1 MPDGKNN
8 FMLDPDTVADDMNRF
23 YSIYADL
30 NENIQNAKEFAG
42 KVMGTASGVPA
53 KAQCPALI
61 SACAKT
67 IAKLSVRNYLF
78 WGADIKSTAFTLIEM
93 AETADH
99 QIAQEILAE
108 LEQLNMA
115 ALKASALAELVRYR
129 TNGHNLDT
137 YLKQIERIWKLDYS
151 LKEVSEEDIRTE
163 LLGTSHFY
171 GYNRN
176 QPKSSDPVNLCTGN
190 FIYDRMDLY
199 VHGKIDLELKRFYNA
214 MDLSVGLFGRGWKCN
229 LEERISEGQN
239 YITLERFDGAKE
251 HFLCIGKEK
260 YQSIFDEKKLIQKLE
275 KGYILYDKQLARCFD
290 RQGKL
295 FRIVNK
301 IGGCIKFDYI
311 ENKLVKI
318 YLDSGEYISFEYD
331 SDRKICK
338 VSDHSGREVNYFYN
352 QYGYLVSFIGT
363 TKTQYQYEYDSQNRV
378 CGIIRPDE
386 KYHVKNEYDS
396 NNRVVCQYFPDG
408 GVERFEY
415 NGNQVMYIQ
424 TDGSKTIYTHDKQYR
439 IVSIEDE
446 AGIRRFS
453 YTSKGQLRS
462 ETDRNGNTIRYSYDK
477 AGNLISFMDP
487 YLVKVKYQY
496 DTFGRMIKE
505 IFPDGAYHFWNYDEQ
520 GNLIGYGNT
529 AETIWHIKHNPQ
541 KNIEELQFGNG
552 NTYQLIKDNRNNIVE
567 VKTADGVLSYN
578 YDSLNRMIS
587 FADAN
592 GNVTCYTY
600 DEKDRITSIT
610 NAMHM
615 TRRIFYHTSGK
626 PLCIIDYD
634 GTKESYQYDENQ
646 RMKAYIDKNG
656 FKTEYEYDY
665 KGNCIGIKHPDLTK
679 EIFTYDF
686 RGNIIKRIDENGNR
700 IDYSYDANG
709 NCVSIVSDEFDCC
722 LKYDKRNRLS
732 ELAQSDVKVCWQYD
746 RAGHVEQVI
755 DGCKKYFYSYDS
767 AGRISIIKDDE
778 GNEEKYF
785 YYFMDLVSDIYRNGE
800 LEIHNSYSPEG
811 LLIRR
816 DYKNGYSEY
825 FSYDASHNLTVM
837 SNDRGYRI
845 QYEYDCLNR
854 PIRCANSIGIRES
867 VVYDPC
873 GRILEIKRNEET
885 IYRYLYDAKG
895 LLTDVIDTCGGHVSY
910 CYDSRGRL
918 QFLLQRA
925 QGDSWNEQM
934 SIVEWQEAVV
944 LNRQSHSLHLTE
956 FIRDKCGVLKRTRD
970 ALGILHPYDEIQEQT
985 DVRAYSCPFAQWKQI
1000 ENTPAWHADLPGNIS
1015 ARLKIKSDHEYI
1027 LCYQKDAEL
1036 LDYYRYKIGAE
1047 GEVDLVETIRK
1058 DIPDANGVYEYQYD
1072 QLGRLTNVC
1081 KNSQEIERYE
1091 YDVFGNRI
1099 YSIQNGIE
1107 RHYHYDVTNSL
1118 MDITDSSKLRD
1129 RRMSTEEYQMS
1140 PMAYFRNGEDER
1152 SQRLILKDPFGNAIR
1167 YLNGAGETIEAIA
1180 YDSFGKQMESYQS
1193 GISDRMPIGFCG
1205 YERSEQNDIYYSPSR
1220 IYNSSIGRF
1229 ESRDSERYIHPGLPD
1244 SANLYIYAR
1253 NNPIRYQ
1260 DPDGHDPE
1268 ENEFAILR
1276 KMGLTEYLKRSY
1288 KMIWDELS
1296 YSNEHFAT
1304 FGTFDMLT
1312 YAFSGLEYGILKANG
1327 ADINYLEVLSR
1338 NQTAK
1343 AYGFIDG
1350 VADFSIGALEASIKK
1365 AGANYKNLYNYIKSN
1380 IDGSCQD
1387 NIDTRFRTIKLMSQQ
1402 ALTGLPVYDFYEIAK
1417 YIHSKEFRNKVVL
1430 EALGTEIEIIS
1441 VGGIGNYVKQKYLQ
1455 YLDSPE
1461 VTDVYYGFGYT
1472 AGVLVDI
1479 IIGEYLES
1487 ELVGA
1492 VFKDTFN
1499 TAQAAPKAEKAV
1511 AESGEEVLEQAE
1523 KAAGKAVEESGEEIL
1538 EQTGKA
1544 IEGGSATFKYKEVK
1558 TFTAEE
1564 TNQWFIDN
1572 VKPDYKPP
1580 YKPGTIVKE
1589 IELTEN
1595 ATFVRVYDNMPD
1607 GSGMYG
1613 SWVMKAEDIEGL
1625 TPLEIQNKF
1634 ALPNTPKYVCDVE
1647 LEAGTH
1653 IRVGEVNPLDGW
1665 GSGGGT
1671 QYDLIGQRIGDF
1683 KNERL
1688 LEGN

>member
-1 MPDGKNN
+1 
-8 FMLDPDTVADDMNRF
+8 
-23 YSIYADL
+23 
-30 NENIQNAKEFAG
+30 
-42 KVMGTASGVPA
+42 
-53 KAQCPALI
+53 
-61 SACAKT
+61 
-67 IAKLSVRNYLF
+67 
-78 WGADIKSTAFTLIEM
+78 
-93 AETADH
+93 
-99 QIAQEILAE
+99 
-108 LEQLNMA
+108 
-115 ALKASALAELVRYR
+115 
-129 TNGHNLDT
+129 
-137 YLKQIERIWKLDYS
+137 
-151 LKEVSEEDIRTE
+151 
-163 LLGTSHFY
+163 
-171 GYNRN
+171 
-176 QPKSSDPVNLCTGN
+176 
-190 FIYDRMDLY
+190 
-199 VHGKIDLELKRFYNA
+199 
-214 MDLSVGLFGRGWKCN
+214 
-229 LEERISEGQN
+229 
-239 YITLERFDGAKE
+239 
-251 HFLCIGKEK
+251 
-260 YQSIFDEKKLIQKLE
+260 
-275 KGYILYDKQLARCFD
+275 
-290 RQGKL
+290 
-295 FRIVNK
+295 
-301 IGGCIKFDYI
+301 
-311 ENKLVKI
+311 
-318 YLDSGEYISFEYD
+318 
-331 SDRKICK
+331 
-338 VSDHSGREVNYFYN
+338 
-352 QYGYLVSFIGT
+352 
-363 TKTQYQYEYDSQNRV
+363 
-378 CGIIRPDE
+378 
-386 KYHVKNEYDS
+386 
-396 NNRVVCQYFPDG
+396 
-408 GVERFEY
+408 
-415 NGNQVMYIQ
+415 
-424 TDGSKTIYTHDKQYR
+424 
-439 IVSIEDE
+439 
-446 AGIRRFS
+446 
-453 YTSKGQLRS
+453 
-462 ETDRNGNTIRYSYDK
+462 
-477 AGNLISFMDP
+477 
-487 YLVKVKYQY
+487 
-496 DTFGRMIKE
+496 
-505 IFPDGAYHFWNYDEQ
+505 
-520 GNLIGYGNT
+520 
-529 AETIWHIKHNPQ
+529 
-541 KNIEELQFGNG
+541 
-552 NTYQLIKDNRNNIVE
+552 
-567 VKTADGVLSYN
+567 
-578 YDSLNRMIS
+578 
-587 FADAN
+587 
-592 GNVTCYTY
+592 
-600 DEKDRITSIT
+600 
-610 NAMHM
+610 
-615 TRRIFYHTSGK
+615 
-626 PLCIIDYD
+626 
-634 GTKESYQYDENQ
+634 
-646 RMKAYIDKNG
+646 
-656 FKTEYEYDY
+656 
-665 KGNCIGIKHPDLTK
+665 
-679 EIFTYDF
+679 
-686 RGNIIKRIDENGNR
+686 
-700 IDYSYDANG
+700 
-709 NCVSIVSDEFDCC
+709 
-722 LKYDKRNRLS
+722 
-732 ELAQSDVKVCWQYD
+732 
-746 RAGHVEQVI
+746 
-755 DGCKKYFYSYDS
+755 
-767 AGRISIIKDDE
+767 
-778 GNEEKYF
+778 
-785 YYFMDLVSDIYRNGE
+785 
-800 LEIHNSYSPEG
+800 
-811 LLIRR
+811 
-816 DYKNGYSEY
+816 
-825 FSYDASHNLTVM
+825 
-837 SNDRGYRI
+837 
-845 QYEYDCLNR
+845 
-854 PIRCANSIGIRES
+854 
-867 VVYDPC
+867 
-873 GRILEIKRNEET
+873 
-885 IYRYLYDAKG
+885 
-895 LLTDVIDTCGGHVSY
+895 
-910 CYDSRGRL
+910 
-918 QFLLQRA
+918 
-925 QGDSWNEQM
+925 
-934 SIVEWQEAVV
+934 
-944 LNRQSHSLHLTE
+944 
-956 FIRDKCGVLKRTRD
+956 
-970 ALGILHPYDEIQEQT
+970 
-985 DVRAYSCPFAQWKQI
+985 
-1000 ENTPAWHADLPGNIS
+1000 
-1015 ARLKIKSDHEYI
+1015 
-1027 LCYQKDAEL
+1027 
-1036 LDYYRYKIGAE
+1036 
-1047 GEVDLVETIRK
+1047 
-1058 DIPDANGVYEYQYD
+1058 
-1072 QLGRLTNVC
+1072 
-1081 KNSQEIERYE
+1081 
-1091 YDVFGNRI
+1091 
-1099 YSIQNGIE
+1099 
-1107 RHYHYDVTNSL
+1107 
-1118 MDITDSSKLRD
+1118 
-1129 RRMSTEEYQMS
+1129 MS

-1205 YERSEQNDIYYSPSR
+1205 YGRSEQNDIYYSPSR

-1276 KMGLTEYLKRSY
+1276 EMGLTEYLKRSY

-1304 FGTFDMLT
+1304 FGTFDLLT

-1402 ALTGLPVYDFYEIAK
+1402 ALTGLPVYDFYEIDK

-1455 YLDSPE
+1455 YLDSLE